1 MGAAVKATPPAR
13 GRAPEALEAKA
24 PRIKQEARPGGPAVH
39 NGSWGPRAAAAAPGP
54 VRSL

>member
-13 GRAPEALEAKA
+13 GRVREPEALEAKA

-39 NGSWGPRAAAAAPGP
+39 NGSWAQERLRQRRGR
-54 VRSL
+54 